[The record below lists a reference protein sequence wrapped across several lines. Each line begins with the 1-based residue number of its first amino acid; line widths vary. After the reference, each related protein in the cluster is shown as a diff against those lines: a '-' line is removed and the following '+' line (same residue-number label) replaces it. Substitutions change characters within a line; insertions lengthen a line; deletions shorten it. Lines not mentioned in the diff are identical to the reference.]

1 MKLLICLS
9 LISANLVAQTI
20 TVEGTA
26 TVPTRADSSTLP
38 PNVPPYPLVDPSGE
52 LKDAELVDALR
63 AGGFVLYLRHTET
76 GRVTRDCVES
86 NLSPAGEEQA
96 KQIGTALRALK
107 IPIGQ
112 FESSEVCRVQD
123 TARLLGLGVVQTNE
137 DLNNMP
143 KRPGHEL
150 HAARARRLALPAPR
164 GTNTLLVAH
173 LLNGASPAERISL
186 EIGETIVFRPDGK
199 GGTNPVAR
207 IRLTDWAA
215 LERYR

>member
-1 MKLLICLS
+1 MKLLTCVCLVG
-9 LISANLVAQTI
+9 ANLIVQASAI
-20 TVEGTA
+20 EGAA
-26 TVPTRADSSTLP
+26 TVPTRPDASALP
-38 PNVPPYPLVDPSGE
+38 PNIPPHPLVDPSRE
-52 LKDAELVDALR
+52 LKGAELIDALR

-76 GRVTRDCVES
+76 GRVTRDCAES

-96 KQIGTALRALK
+96 KRIGTVLRALK
-107 IPIGQ
+107 VPIGQ
-112 FESSEVCRVQD
+112 IESSEVCRVQD
-123 TARLLGLGVVQTNE
+123 TARLLGIGAVQTNE

-199 GGTNPVAR
+199 GGTDPVAR
-207 IRLTDWAA
+207 IRLADWAA